1 MTWRS
6 CPGEA
11 VPVTHPL
18 VIAIDGPAAS
28 GKSTAARAV
37 AQRLSLPHVDTGA
50 MYRALTL
57 KALNAGVGPGDEQ
70 KLERLLEGTEIDLV
84 DGRVLLDQA
93 DVTAAVRTAAVTAGV
108 SRVAAV
114 PKVRHWML
122 QRQRRLVAERGGVM
136 EGRDIGTVV
145 LPSADLKVF
154 LTAAPEVRARRRAAE
169 LQADG
174 VDTTVTAVLEE
185 IEARDRTDAQR
196 EESPLR
202 MAPDA
207 IVIDSTG
214 RSVGDVVEEIVR
226 RLGWS

>member
-1 MTWRS
+1 VS
-6 CPGEA
+6 P
-11 VPVTHPL
+11 PL
-18 VIAIDGPAAS
+18 VIAIDGPAGS
-28 GKSTAARAV
+28 GKSTTARAV
-37 AQRLSLPHVDTGA
+37 AQRLALPHVDTGA
-50 MYRALTL
+50 MYRAVTL
-57 KALNAGVGPGDEQ
+57 KALNAGVDPGDEEG
-70 KLERLLEGTEIDLV
+70 LDRLLDGTELDLV

-93 DVTAAVRTAAVTAGV
+93 DVTAALRSAAVTASV
-108 SRVAAV
+108 SQIAAV

-169 LQADG
+169 LQGEG
-174 VDTTVTAVLEE
+174 VATTVTTVLEE

-196 EESPLR
+196 EASPLR
-202 MAPDA
+202 MASDA

-214 RSVGDVVEEIVR
+214 RSVDDVVGEIVR
-226 RLGWS
+226 RSGWS